1 MLRNVFLKTL
11 RDQTMAI
18 VYWGLG
24 VGSLAFLTQ
33 LLFPALSVNDA
44 LGKLMSSLPE
54 GFMAFLGDVKSVG
67 SMEGYMT
74 YSLTVYLPLVLCIYS
89 IAAAIGMVT
98 AEVETGTMEFLL
110 AHPVPRWKI
119 LLEKYAALA
128 VGVLA
133 IGMQIGVCMAIGG
146 ALIGSDVPAVKWIL
160 AGLQTVPFTLFLG
173 SVAFGLAAAMRGSS
187 AAVGTAAT
195 LAVGGFILNGLV
207 PLSDKLTPIKEWTL
221 YYWYSAS
228 RPLSTGV
235 HPAHALILIALSL
248 LCLGGGLAAFR
259 ARDILP

>member
-1 MLRNVFLKTL
+1 MLRNIFLKTL

-24 VGSLAFLTQ
+24 VGSLALLTQ
-33 LLFPALSVNDA
+33 LLYPALSVNDA

-54 GFMAFLGDVKSVG
+54 AFMAFLGNAQSVG
-67 SMEGYMT
+67 SIEGYMT
-74 YSLTVYLPLVLCIYS
+74 YSLTIYLPLVLCIYS

-110 AHPVPRWKI
+110 AHPLPRWKI

-128 VGVLA
+128 VALLA
-133 IGMQIGVCMAIGG
+133 IGVEIGVCMAIGG
-146 ALIGSDVPAVKWIL
+146 ALIGSGVSAGKWIL

-173 SVAFGLAAAMRGSS
+173 SVAFGLACAVRGSS
-187 AAVGTAAT
+187 TAVGTAAT
-195 LAVGGFILNGLV
+195 LAVGGFILNGLI

-228 RPLSTGV
+228 QPLTTGII
-235 HPAHALILIALSL
+235 PAHAAILLLLSL
-248 LCLGGGLAAFR
+248 LFLGVGLAVFR
-259 ARDILP
+259 ERDILA

>member
-1 MLRNVFLKTL
+1 MLRNLFLKTL

-24 VGSLAFLTQ
+24 IGSLAIFTQ
-33 LLFPALSVNDA
+33 LIYPALSVNDE
-44 LGKLMSSLPE
+44 LGKLMGSLPQ
-54 GFMAFLGDVKSVG
+54 GFMAFLGNVQSVG
-67 SMEGYMT
+67 SVEGYMT
-74 YSLTVYLPLVLCIYS
+74 YSLLIYLPLVLCIYS

-128 VGVLA
+128 AAVLA
-133 IGMQIGVCMAIGG
+133 IGVEIGVCMAIGG
-146 ALIGSDVPAVKWIL
+146 ALIGSDIPALKWIL

-187 AAVGTAAT
+187 PAAGTAAT

-207 PLSDKLTPIKEWTL
+207 PLSDKLSPVKEWTL

-235 HPAHALILIALSL
+235 LPGHALILIGLSL

-259 ARDILP
+259 SRDILP